1 MLLLPVMRKSPGST
15 RWTQT
20 DRDQTPC
27 RETQP
32 FPCESKNLHP
42 RYIPQ
47 GQDPVP
53 RAEFHHSPS
62 TLATTG
68 LESASHPSQCVTRA
82 RTCGCSQLPSKDAA
96 RLHRPLQSTLSPAP
110 TMLPSR
116 APRCA
121 SRRVTGTKST
131 DTHVTAPRKL
141 SLSRRLLRLRA
152 RARRRLG
159 RASARALRRA
169 SARARTAVQRG
180 HLLLHLHLQPAPE
193 RVHAGSETCS
203 ESVHQCS
210 LRLGLLQRGPV
221 RSFRLA
227 DGGAFYPFQRSLVP
241 FKVLRTIKTT
251 K

>member
-1 MLLLPVMRKSPGST
+1 MASRFKPRQDFLRA
-15 RWTQT
+15 T
-20 DRDQTPC
+20 DPC
-27 RETQP
+27 APRI
-32 FPCESKNLHP
+32 ESKTQHP
-42 RYIPQ
+42 RCKPQ
-47 GQDPVP
+47 GQDTVP

-96 RLHRPLQSTLSPAP
+96 RLHRPLRSTLSPAP

-221 RSFRLA
+221 QSFRLA

>member
-1 MLLLPVMRKSPGST
+1 MASRFKPRQDFLRA
-15 RWTQT
+15 T
-20 DRDQTPC
+20 DPC
-27 RETQP
+27 APRI
-32 FPCESKNLHP
+32 ESKTQHP
-42 RYIPQ
+42 RYIPH
-47 GQDPVP
+47 GQDTVP

-96 RLHRPLQSTLSPAP
+96 RLHRPLRSALSPAP

-193 RVHAGSETCS
+193 
-203 ESVHQCS
+203 
-210 LRLGLLQRGPV
+210 
-221 RSFRLA
+221 
-227 DGGAFYPFQRSLVP
+227 
-241 FKVLRTIKTT
+241 
-251 K
+251 